1 MLYLCAMKNEVYTRL
16 GKLLKEWRKKSG
28 LTLYRIEREVGGAAR
43 YDSLKRVEEGKGVT
57 SGTLLCYVDFAYR
70 NGFRVFDELYNKDLL
85 QQSFVVPEEK
95 EKGTFETSEPVSEKT
110 IPEAANSSDQTEENP
125 SEEELSDAQIKEFD
139 NMFLAMTKEKL
150 QARETLSD
158 CEQKLL
164 IQHGQCPRCGRV
176 GQFIEK
182 ISRNTG
188 NPYCSCPDCKYWF
201 FGTQDNPEITKEY
214 LEGVEPLG
222 Q

>member
-1 MLYLCAMKNEVYTRL
+1 MKNEVYTRL

-57 SGTLLCYVDFAYR
+57 SGTLLCYVDYAYR
-70 NGFRVFDELYNKDLL
+70 NGFRVFDEIYNKDLL
-85 QQSFVVPEEK
+85 QQSFVVPEQK
-95 EKGTFETSEPVSEKT
+95 EKGTFESSEPISEKT

-125 SEEELSDAQIKEFD
+125 SADEFSDAQIEEFD
-139 NMFLAMTKEKL
+139 NMLLDMAKERF

-158 CEQKLL
+158 CDQKLL

-176 GQFIEK
+176 GQFVEK
-182 ISRNTG
+182 VSGNGNT
-188 NPYCSCPDCKYWF
+188 YCSCPNCKYWF
-201 FGTQDNPEITKEY
+201 FGKPDNPEITKDF
-214 LEGVEPLG
+214 LDGVDPLV